1 MTGVKKYFTSY
12 SVGSIMG
19 YKKVALLIAGEDKNP
34 TGVKLEID
42 ATDTIDVNWSRQ
54 TMQYPSESRKVYM
67 DGTKYMPV
75 KCTIH
80 GTIAAS
86 KIPEFE
92 KIMKEDTWL
101 YMSLIKDMGG
111 AYLSMKQDTTGAI
124 KRLGSR
130 LGLIDDSVKNVIND
144 CKLYVVTNMAITEN
158 GFFNTVDISLDLT
171 EVVMFEYDIFYKFG
185 VKRAKPKAPRK
196 VGQIGRFEVKKE
208 KISTPIDRRGVN
220 ILEKSKPLVK
230 YDPKSG
236 IIFSSSTRIDL

>member
-1 MTGVKKYFTSY
+1 
-12 SVGSIMG
+12 MG

-34 TGVKLEID
+34 TGVRLEID
-42 ATDTIDVNWSRQ
+42 ATENVDITWSRQ
-54 TMQYPSESRKVYM
+54 PMQYASESRMVYM

-80 GTIAAS
+80 GTISAS

-101 YMSLIKDMGG
+101 YISLIKDMGG
-111 AYLSMKQDTTGAI
+111 AYLSMKQDTTGAVR
-124 KRLGSR
+124 RLGSR
-130 LGLIDDSVKNVIND
+130 LGLIDDSSTNVIND

-171 EVVMFEYDIFYKFG
+171 EVVMFEYDIHYKFG

-196 VGQIGRFEVKKE
+196 VGRIGRIEVKKE
-208 KISTPIDRRGVN
+208 KLATPIDKRGVN
-220 ILEKSKPLVK
+220 VLDTSVRRVG
-230 YDPKSG
+230 YDPKTGKVSVH
-236 IIFSSSTRIDL
+236 STRIEQ